1 MRVIQ
6 FIFQLI
12 AWTVFFV
19 VTRVFSRFKIVG
31 QENLKN
37 LTGPLLIIS
46 NHRTLADPFIVGTL
60 FKPSPQYLPMGF
72 MVADFFYKNIFLKP
86 LFVLL
91 RTFPAHKGEG
101 LDISLKE
108 PRQLLKD
115 GGVFLIFPAGKRH
128 STGPAPR
135 PKRGAAVLA
144 LDMPNITILP
154 IYIKISPG
162 WGLKD
167 LILRRKKIEIFAGE
181 PFKLREKT
189 KSQNVNK
196 VSRFFADE
204 ILRLAR

>member
-6 FIFQLI
+6 YIFQLI

-19 VTRVFSRFKIVG
+19 ATRVFARFKVEG
-31 QENLKN
+31 RENLKN
-37 LTGPLLIIS
+37 LAGPLLIIA

-60 FKPSPQYLPMGF
+60 FKPSPKYLPMGF
-72 MVADFFYKNIFLKP
+72 IVADLFYKNIFLRP
-86 LFVLL
+86 FLFLL
-91 RTFPAHKGEG
+91 RAYPAHRGEG

-108 PRQLLKD
+108 PRRLLKN
-115 GGVFLIFPAGKRH
+115 GGVFLIFPAGTRH

-144 LDMPNITILP
+144 LGMPNITILP

-167 LILRRKKIEIFAGE
+167 LILRRKKIGICVGE
-181 PFKLREKT
+181 SFKLRDKT
-189 KSQNVNK
+189 KSYNVNE
-196 VSRFFADE
+196 VSHFFADE